1 VKVET
6 KGCYVSLFA
15 HPQDR
20 VLAIVSNLSKEKTD
34 VRLSLNL
41 DKLDLPANV
50 SAKDAVSKAALKIQN
65 GDITINI
72 PAQDYRIVWIEADTA
87 LNPNK

>member
-1 VKVET
+1 
-6 KGCYVSLFA
+6 
-15 HPQDR
+15 
-20 VLAIVSNLSKEKTD
+20 VLAIASNLSKERTD

-41 DKLDLPANV
+41 DKLGLPANV
-50 SAKDAVSKAALKIQN
+50 SAKDAVSRAALTIEN

-72 PAQDYRIVWIEADTA
+72 PAQDYRLVWIEADTA

>member
-1 VKVET
+1 MKVET

-15 HPQDR
+15 HPQGR

-50 SAKDAVSKAALKIQN
+50 SAKDAVSKAALKIQK

-72 PAQDYRIVWIEADTA
+72 PGQDYRIV
-87 LNPNK
+87 

>member
-1 VKVET
+1 
-6 KGCYVSLFA
+6 
-15 HPQDR
+15 
-20 VLAIVSNLSKEKTD
+20 

-41 DKLDLPANV
+41 DKLGLPANV
-50 SAKDAVSKAALKIQN
+50 SAKDAVSRAALKIQN
-65 GDITINI
+65 GDIAINI

>member
-1 VKVET
+1 MKVET

-15 HPQDR
+15 HPQGR

-34 VRLSLNL
+34 VRLSLNP
-41 DKLDLPANV
+41 DKLDLPAHV
-50 SAKDAVSKAALKIQN
+50 SAKDAVNKAALKIQN
-65 GDITINI
+65 GDITLNI

>member
-1 VKVET
+1 
-6 KGCYVSLFA
+6 
-15 HPQDR
+15 
-20 VLAIVSNLSKEKTD
+20 

-50 SAKDAVSKAALKIQN
+50 SAKDAVSRAALTIEN
-65 GDITINI
+65 GDITLNLA
-72 PAQDYRIVWIEADTA
+72 AQDYCIVWIEADTA